1 MSSFK
6 PPTSQE
12 VQASPFLS
20 ALASDMAGGDSQTW
34 AYVVNANRKLTTL
47 NELKNRLALLDKEL
61 LDIEMQISLHRIK
74 KSN

>member
-12 VQASPFLS
+12 VKASPFLS
-20 ALASDMAGGDSQTW
+20 TLASDMAGGDSQTW

-47 NELKNRLALLDKEL
+47 NP
-61 LDIEMQISLHRIK
+61 
-74 KSN
+74 